1 MRVKSDEKRQAIL
14 DIAKESFTKQGF
26 EQTSMSH
33 ISKQLGGSKAT
44 LYNYFC
50 SKEEI
55 FSAVMEQ
62 CAASQISNSF
72 LALEQN
78 SDIRSA
84 LLEFG
89 YNFLK
94 SVLRPEVMAIY
105 RMAIHDAERSDIG
118 KHFYE
123 NGPKR
128 GWTRMKNYLSLQTE
142 RGVLL
147 PCDPWVAAM
156 QFKALL
162 YSEYH
167 EPYALG
173 AIEQPSSE
181 QLRLSTE
188 RAVTA
193 FLCLYQKA
201 A

>member
-1 MRVKSDEKRQAIL
+1 
-14 DIAKESFTKQGF
+14 
-26 EQTSMSH
+26 
-33 ISKQLGGSKAT
+33 
-44 LYNYFC
+44 
-50 SKEEI
+50 
-55 FSAVMEQ
+55 
-62 CAASQISNSF
+62 
-72 LALEQN
+72 
-78 SDIRSA
+78 
-84 LLEFG
+84 
-89 YNFLK
+89 
-94 SVLRPEVMAIY
+94 VLRPEVISIY

-128 GWTRMKNYLSLQTE
+128 GWARMKNYLSLQTE
-142 RGVLL
+142 RGVLV

-167 EPYALG
+167 EPYVLG
-173 AIEQPSSE
+173 AIKQPSSE

-193 FLCLYQKA
+193 FLCLYLKA